1 MPRPAPLHLLA
12 PFALALAL
20 AACERP
26 PAADAPAT
34 LPAPA
39 SPAPLPTPEPPAAH
53 TPTEA
58 APIPPTPMLR
68 AHYACA
74 DGQRVEWRYFPQQ
87 GVAVLVRAGRTH
99 ELHPPPGRADT
110 FAQPGL
116 EVRLGASSL
125 QIRLDQHPPI
135 DCQRL
140 PATP

>member
-1 MPRPAPLHLLA
+1 MPHPAPLHLLA

-20 AACERP
+20 AACERAP
-26 PAADAPAT
+26 PAQAPAT
-34 LPAPA
+34 PPAPA
-39 SPAPLPTPEPPAAH
+39 SPAPDPPAAH

-58 APIPPTPMLR
+58 APIPPTPMQR

-87 GVAVLVRAGRTH
+87 GVAVLVRAGRKH
-99 ELHPPPGRADT
+99 ELHPSPGSAAT
-110 FAQPGL
+110 FAQPGV

-125 QIRLDQHPPI
+125 QIRLNQSPPI